1 MTTPF
6 TVRFSLVTLLSI
18 GLLSACGDSS
28 SVEPEARIVEGVDF
42 SELFAPPSSSEINT
56 IMNDWAGRDVSAQA
70 VLQVATS
77 PVSIGSFQA
86 TLRVVSHDVNGAQH
100 FGAILV
106 PAGAQAGSLP
116 VLVFAHGG
124 DDGLNLDATLSL
136 LPFLLG
142 NLASQFVFIA
152 PSFRSEALVFQG
164 TEFLSGG
171 EPSPWDRDVDDA
183 LALLNVALETT
194 TEADPNRIGVLGF
207 SRGACVGLLMAE
219 RDPRIDLVVEFFG
232 PTDFFGP
239 FVQDLVEEALRG
251 GLRDLPGLDHLNDQF
266 IQPLRSG
273 QLSIEDMRLE
283 LLRRSPVNFGGRL
296 PDLQVHHGTADSTVP
311 VGEAERLIEVMQGLG
326 RGEPEFE
333 FHLYQGGGHDP
344 LTLPNSLDRARTFL
358 GRLQSPLSPGIVCR
372 LPACVTGYRPGITS
386 SGTFVTSP
394 SATPKNPRNRI
405 PTTQM
410 LSIN

>member
-1 MTTPF
+1 MQIDSALTRAPNRF
-6 TVRFSLVTLLSI
+6 ITVRFSLVTLLSI

-86 TLRVVSHDVNGAQH
+86 TLRVVSHNVNGAQH

-171 EPSPWDRDVDDA
+171 EPSPWDHDVDDA

-239 FVQDLVEEALRG
+239 FVQDVVEEALRG
-251 GLRDLPGLDHLNDQF
+251 GLRDLPGLNHLNDQF

-296 PDLQVHHGTADSTVP
+296 PDLQVHHGTADGTVP

-358 GRLQSPLSPGIVCR
+358 GRLLSPPSPGIGCR

-394 SATPKNPRNRI
+394 
-405 PTTQM
+405 
-410 LSIN
+410 